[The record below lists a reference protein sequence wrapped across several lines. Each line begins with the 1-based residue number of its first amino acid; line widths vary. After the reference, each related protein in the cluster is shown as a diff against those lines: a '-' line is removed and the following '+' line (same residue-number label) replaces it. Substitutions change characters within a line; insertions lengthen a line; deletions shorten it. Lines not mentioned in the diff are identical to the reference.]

1 MTKVKIR
8 RKGTITIP
16 AKLRKEYKF
25 EEGQTLTIIDLGKCT
40 ILLTP
45 KVSQVDKLANQ
56 IAEKFKKEMMR
67 IIVCDTGPLL
77 HLSETG
83 AIRLLSLAVEILIPS
98 LIAIDLKQMHKAG

>member
-1 MTKVKIR
+1 MTTVKIR

-25 EEGQTLTIIDLGKCT
+25 EEGQTLTVIDLGEGT

-56 IAEKFKKEMMR
+56 IAEKFKDEG
-67 IIVCDTGPLL
+67 ITLEDLL
-77 HLSETG
+77 QALNELRKTYT
-83 AIRLLSLAVEILIPS
+83 RP
-98 LIAIDLKQMHKAG
+98 

>member
-1 MTKVKIR
+1 MTIVKIR

-25 EEGQTLTIIDLGKCT
+25 EEGQTLTVIDLGEGT

-56 IAEKFKKEMMR
+56 IAEKFKEEG
-67 IIVCDTGPLL
+67 ITLDDLL
-77 HLSETG
+77 QALNALRKTYNRS
-83 AIRLLSLAVEILIPS
+83 
-98 LIAIDLKQMHKAG
+98 

>member
-16 AKLRKEYKF
+16 AKLRKEYKL
-25 EEGQTLTIIDLGKCT
+25 EEGQTLTVIDLGEGT

-56 IAEKFKKEMMR
+56 ITEKFKDEG
-67 IIVCDTGPLL
+67 ITLEDLL
-77 HLSETG
+77 QALNELRKTYNRS
-83 AIRLLSLAVEILIPS
+83 
-98 LIAIDLKQMHKAG
+98 